1 MRLKEELL
9 KSLLCELELRRDYL
23 PDPSINS
30 IYLGGGTPSLLSRK
44 ELDRLFEKIYD
55 LFEVND
61 SAEITLEANPD
72 DLTQEK
78 LRELCKTPVN
88 RLSIGIQ
95 SFAEA
100 DLRFM
105 NRAHNAIEART
116 CIEYAQDLGF
126 ENLTIDLIYGAPS
139 TSDRQWEHN
148 LQITFDYEIP
158 HVSAYALTVE
168 ERTALHH
175 FIKKGEVAAP
185 DEEQAARQFEI
196 LMRAMRV
203 EGYEHYE
210 ISNFALPGWYARHNS
225 SYWTGDSYLGI
236 GPAAHSYDG
245 ASRQW
250 NLANNAKYI
259 KILTGKVNKAAI
271 ADKTGLNKSH
281 PVENELF
288 EREVLTPAQRYN
300 EYVMT
305 ALRTKWGV
313 QLKKI
318 EQNYRTHFLEQIQP
332 WVQQGVVT
340 RRGEVYSL
348 TVKGKLIAD
357 RIAMELFLETD

>member
-1 MRLKEELL
+1 MLE
-9 KSLLCELELRRDYL
+9 SLLRELEMRRNYL
-23 PDPSINS
+23 PDPVIHS
-30 IYLGGGTPSLLSRK
+30 IYLGGGTPSLLNRN
-44 ELDRLFEKIYD
+44 ELLRLFEKIYA
-55 LFEVND
+55 LFDVDEA
-61 SAEITLEANPD
+61 AEITLEANPD

-95 SFAEA
+95 SFSEE

-126 ENLTIDLIYGAPS
+126 DNLTIDLIYGSPT

-148 LQITFDYEIP
+148 LQITFDYEVP

-175 FIKKGEVAAP
+175 FVKKGKMAAP
-185 DEEQAARQFEI
+185 DEEQTARQFEM
-196 LMRAMRV
+196 LMRAMLS

-210 ISNFALPGWYARHNS
+210 ISNFALQGWHARHNS
-225 SYWTGDSYLGI
+225 SYWTGEPYLGI
-236 GPAAHSYDG
+236 GPSAHSYDG
-245 ASRQW
+245 SSRQW
-250 NLANNAKYI
+250 NVANNARYI
-259 KILTGKVNKAAI
+259 KFMAGAEHYDAVAKQ
-271 ADKTGLNKSH
+271 GLPASA
-281 PVENELF
+281 VDQELF
-288 EREVLTPAQRYN
+288 EREILTSAQRYN

-318 EQNYRTHFLEQIQP
+318 EQSFRTHFLEQIQP
-332 WVQQGVVT
+332 WVQEGVVT
-340 RRGEVYSL
+340 RRGEVYTL
-348 TVKGKLIAD
+348 TSKGKLIAD
-357 RIAMELFLETD
+357 RVAMELFLEKE